1 MCIENEH
8 KEEVWFNRPA
18 KLMRFRLTYDGP
30 LRTSKNDSRTLDK
43 NNIRRCVHSQL
54 CVLFSTHPTLIGW
67 LSPNCDKVEV
77 AKNILPMF
85 GVPDGHGGNLI
96 QCMPLI
102 SKNLFMTCDLD
113 VLFLRKEEPGR
124 LIGNNGDMDNR
135 LLTLFDGLRMPQT
148 VEELDLGKPYPQPF
162 MLCLLED
169 DRLITGV
176 NVRTD
181 RLLAPIPDAHPD
193 DVRLVIDVTVNVR
206 TYVYATIGFIAD

>member
-1 MCIENEH
+1 MWVENEH
-8 KEEVWFNRPA
+8 KGGVWLNRPA
-18 KLMRFRLTYDGP
+18 KLMRLRLTYDGP
-30 LRTSKNDSRTLDK
+30 LRTSKNHSRSPDK
-43 NNIRRCVHSQL
+43 NNIRRSVHSQL

-67 LSPNCDKVEV
+67 LSPNCDRSNSEEHRSDVWC
-77 AKNILPMF
+77 A
-85 GVPDGHGGNLI
+85 DGHGGNLI

-102 SKNLFMTCDLD
+102 SKNPFMTCDLD

-124 LIGNNGDMDNR
+124 LIGNNGDIDNR

-148 VEELDLGKPYPQPF
+148 VDELDLSKPYPQPF

-181 RLLAPIPDAHPD
+181 RLRQSLTRIKTMFA
-193 DVRLVIDVTVNVR
+193 
-206 TYVYATIGFIAD
+206 